1 MPEEKGP
8 ENKLLEQAMQ
18 QIGGCIDS
26 MTVTNIDRLHVAVCG
41 ESGTGKSNLIA
52 RTARKPI
59 YVCEFDNR
67 KESIAEIPGVI
78 IKQYL
83 DKSDDNP
90 VAWANLESDISTFEY
105 LKTKNEFPFKSIALD
120 SMTFLHQITEHQFLK
135 TCPATM
141 AKWKIGN
148 TTYLV
153 GRDWDAV
160 VGVQKMLDG
169 LVNRLFALDIDVYV
183 TFHTRNE
190 KDKVKSTAK
199 VAVYTE
205 KLDVNPPNI
214 KVLLPKF
221 NDKWRTFVDDGKY
234 MVQLRPDFQFNAA
247 TVLKNVG
254 ETEIADIQKMLEKHK
269 NGVK

>member
-1 MPEEKGP
+1 MPAETDLL
-8 ENKLLEQAMQ
+8 NKAMSA
-18 QIGGCIDS
+18 IGGCIDS

-41 ESGTGKSNLIA
+41 ESGTGKSNLVA
-52 RTARKPI
+52 RTARKPL
-59 YVCEFDNR
+59 YVMEFDNR
-67 KESIAEIPGVI
+67 KESIAEIPGVV

-90 VAWANLESDISTFEY
+90 TAWANLESDIGTLEY
-105 LKTKNEFPFKSIALD
+105 LKEKKELPFKSILAD

-135 TCPATM
+135 SCPSSM
-141 AKWKIGN
+141 AKWRIGT

-160 VGVQKMLDG
+160 VGCQKMLDG

-190 KDKVKSTAK
+190 KDKVKSTPK
-199 VAVYTE
+199 LAVYTE

-221 NDKWRTFVDDGKY
+221 NDKWRTYVEDGKF

-247 TVLKNVG
+247 TVLRNVG
-254 ETEIADIQKMLEKHK
+254 ESEEADIQKLLEKHNK